1 MNDGQSAFRLENKTV
16 AIVGAGGGLGTAC
29 VRLCRASGA
38 RIVPCGRNAERLLP
52 LAEAG
57 LEPAVVDMQL
67 PEAFETWAT
76 ALPMLDGLVFASG
89 IALSRPFS
97 MTDASHWEQIMQ
109 VNVTGPMLA
118 SRAVLRAKRLNRGG
132 SVVFIGSIAALR
144 GAVGYTAYSAS
155 KGALLAGTRGL
166 ALELAPKG
174 FRANVLSPGL
184 IATPMVIELARQQT
198 QVEAN
203 RYNARYPLGPGTP
216 EDVAQAVRFLVS
228 DASRWM
234 TGQNLVLD
242 GGVTLA

>member
-1 MNDGQSAFRLENKTV
+1 MNDRQSAFHLAGKTV

-29 VRLCRASGA
+29 LRLCRAAGA
-38 RIVPCGRNAERLLP
+38 RILPCGRNAERLRP

-67 PEAFETWAT
+67 PEAFATWAA

-89 IALSRPFS
+89 MALSRPFS

-144 GAVGYTAYSAS
+144 GAVGYTAYAAS
-155 KGALLAGTRGL
+155 KGALSSCVRAL
-166 ALELAPKG
+166 ALELAPLG
-174 FRANVLSPGL
+174 LRVNLVSPGL
-184 IATPMVIELARQQT
+184 ITTRMTEALAYQQNKADT
-198 QVEAN
+198 D
-203 RYNARYPLGPGTP
+203 RYASRYPLGPGSP
-216 EDVAQAVRFLVS
+216 ADVANSIRFLLS

-234 TGQNLVLD
+234 TGQNVVVD